1 MGNKIVEV
9 NVLKGKNGVSL
20 VIGNYRVSNEKIYG
34 MLTPIYTFEVA
45 TDDIL
50 QAIGEERKQGEGV
63 SDKTDFTIA
72 ELQARN
78 ERLKHLAKG
87 WLEEKKTLNDKL
99 DKIEQI
105 VNDFDGSTP
114 SMIKQFSEI
123 QKVLEGNN

>member
-34 MLTPIYTFEVA
+34 MLT
-45 TDDIL
+45 